1 MRRSDEV
8 ALMLLL
14 FFAFVFFFGAAA
26 VSFVDYVTDEEVAA
40 AYDRGFE
47 AGVDSMPVIVED
59 EQAMSSSVPLY
70 LQTDPQW
77 SGCQYSSGTIE
88 SHGCG
93 LVSAAIAASYLLD
106 EDITPD
112 FLSMLAGDAFL
123 SSGLNDSDAICIW
136 LSEHYGF
143 QWSGEKWLLQDAIQM
158 LDEGYVVLASME
170 GQLGEENYGGH
181 IVLLYEHTDDDC
193 FYLRDPFSGD
203 NSVRKFSRQEIEQVD
218 WGSFNGLC

>member
-1 MRRSDEV
+1 MRRSNDV
-8 ALMLLL
+8 ALMSLLL
-14 FFAFVFFFGAAA
+14 FIFVILLGAAA
-26 VSFVDYVTDEEVAA
+26 ASFVGFVADEEVAA
-40 AYDRGFE
+40 AYDNGFE
-47 AGVDSMPVIVED
+47 AGIDSMPVIVED
-59 EQAMSSSVPLY
+59 KPTKSHSVPLY

-77 SGCQYSSGTIE
+77 SGDQYSSGTIE

-112 FLSMLAGDAFL
+112 LLSMYAGDAFL
-123 SSGLNDSDAICIW
+123 SGSLNDSDAICRW

-143 QWSGEKWLLQDAIQM
+143 QWSGEKWLFQDAVQM
-158 LDEGYVVLASME
+158 LDDGYVVLASME
-170 GQLGEENYGGH
+170 GQLGEESYGGH

>member
-1 MRRSDEV
+1 MRRSNDI
-8 ALMLLL
+8 LLMSSMLLV
-14 FFAFVFFFGAAA
+14 FMFFFGAAA
-26 VSFVDYVTDEEVAA
+26 ASFVDYVADEEVAA

-47 AGVDSMPVIVED
+47 AGVDSVPVIIED
-59 EQAMSSSVPLY
+59 DPARSSSIPLY

-77 SGCQYSSGTIE
+77 SSDSYSTGTIE

-93 LVSAAIAASYLLD
+93 LVSAAMAVSYLTG
-106 EDITPD
+106 ERVTPD
-112 FLSMLAGDAFL
+112 LLSMSAGDAFL
-123 SSGLNDSDAICIW
+123 SSSLNDSDAICRW
-136 LSEHYGF
+136 LSEHYSL
-143 QWSGEKWLLQDAIQM
+143 QWSGEKWLLQDAVQM